1 MKFFSRSIL
10 PAAFLLISIQ
20 FIFANPPDWVD
31 DPGAYEFTAT
41 ISGGIVLN
49 EGEQMGA
56 DGDMFAAFDED
67 GNVRGLGL
75 MLFPPFGPYQ
85 GTPVFEVQLRS
96 NAAGDLL
103 SFKYYDASEDAL
115 LDVVETYEFVIND
128 ILGDVINPIFFN
140 IGSSGGDNEPDWED
154 CPGCYEFTATISG
167 GIVLDESGDQMGDE
181 GDMFAALLLNCTS
194 NTGVP

>member
-20 FIFANPPDWVD
+20 FIFANPPDWTD
-31 DPGAYEFTAT
+31 NPGAYEFTAT

-49 EGEQMGA
+49 EGEQMGD

-103 SFKYYDASEDAL
+103 SFKYYDASEDAI

-140 IGSSGGDNEPDWED
+140 IGSASGENQPDWED
-154 CPGCYEFTATISG
+154 DPGAYEFTATISG
-167 GIVLDESGDQMGDE
+167 GIVLDESGDQDRK
-181 GDMFAALLLNCTS
+181 S
-194 NTGVP
+194 VV